1 MSHTHTRIYIYIYI
15 VIYIHILLYSI
26 LCYSQFGLAWPCFG
40 RQRGSLIFHRSALH
54 KLLNLCLSLFPEVPT
69 ASSEMDLK
77 SGSGIKQRSLKS
89 QAFSVPPGR
98 IPRPPQ
104 QCLAPTSAPPPW
116 CVLPVWR
123 NHAHSP
129 TIKPRNL
136 EKLEICVRQVP
147 VYKRERRLRVIR
159 CMMHTISY
167 QSYHI
172 HFNRFNKSF
181 QKQCEP
187 LILDPAN
194 S

>member
-1 MSHTHTRIYIYIYI
+1 MF
-15 VIYIHILLYSI
+15 IHILLYSI

-54 KLLNLCLSLFPEVPT
+54 KLLNLCLSLFPEVST

-77 SGSGIKQRSLKS
+77 SGSGIKQLKS

-147 VYKRERRLRVIR
+147 VYKRERRLRVINQV
-159 CMMHTISY
+159 HDA
-167 QSYHI
+167 YHI
-172 HFNRFNKSF
+172 IPIIPYPLQQIQQIQQIISNTMRTFHLGSSEVTTAIKS
-181 QKQCEP
+181 C
-187 LILDPAN
+187 
-194 S
+194 